1 MTGKRYD
8 RLFPPGW
15 PPFPIDGGENGPV
28 FRPVPVSRR
37 GTVPSIG
44 RCGKRSFFSLNN
56 TDFVV
61 SVSFLLFVALLVWL
75 RVPGGLQVCW
85 IDVRKE
91 SGKIS
96 TKPASFGGSKAL
108 LDASEKK
115 RKEVDDQTETIIRRA
130 QEEAETAAEQARKDL
145 HAAVTRRIQA
155 AEDRIASA
163 EADAIREVQDAAAN
177 VAVAVAADVISSR
190 MSDRDADELIEEAIE
205 NAAKRLEL
213 VSRQHDLLGPWT
225 RRSTWILAYDV
236 IRPAHRREFD
246 SERS

>member
-1 MTGKRYD
+1 MVRFFAPLPLLVVV
-8 RLFPPGW
+8 LFPRSA
-15 PPFPIDGGENGPV
+15 DAASGP
-28 FRPVPVSRR
+28 
-37 GTVPSIG
+37 
-44 RCGKRSFFSLNN
+44 FFSLNN

-75 RVPGGLQVCW
+75 RVPGRVAGLLDRRAEG
-85 IDVRKE
+85 IRKDLDE
-91 SGKIS
+91 ARKLREE
-96 TKPASFGGSKAL
+96 AKAL

-177 VAVAVAADVISSR
+177 VAVAVAADVISSG

-205 NAAKRLEL
+205 NAAKRLEP
-213 VSRQHDLLGPWT
+213 GTP
-225 RRSTWILAYDV
+225 
-236 IRPAHRREFD
+236 PA
-246 SERS
+246 